1 MPGEGTSG
9 TMQDESDCGIRAARL
24 LESAFVFDGAHV
36 FRSGGIGRPRLP
48 LGDEPLEADLIGT
61 WRAARL
67 DAFLHPFAI
76 LHPDMHVGQIR
87 MLAMWNG
94 FIADHNDALLRID
107 EPQDFDR
114 LRATRAVGVLLGS
127 HHGEPFRAVDDVD
140 YFCGLGLRSCNL
152 VTFGQNRLGAAMDE
166 PAGGGLTA
174 FGRAV
179 VERMNRV
186 RMAVDVAHCSERTRL
201 EVIEASARPVLMS
214 HANPAARCANPRNAG
229 DAVIR
234 ALAARN
240 GVMGLLPLRML
251 LTTAEPTA
259 LDDYLDHISYVCDL
273 VGPGHVGLGLE
284 TPFEGFDSLPPVS
297 QMPLPSYLR
306 NPGEQRRLDLPE
318 LCHVG
323 RMQTLVTAML
333 RRGFAERD
341 IRGIVGGNFERVLRE
356 ILR

>member
-1 MPGEGTSG
+1 MSSAIR
-9 TMQDESDCGIRAARL
+9 DASDFGVRAAHL
-24 LESAFVFDGAHV
+24 IDSSFVFDSAHV
-36 FRSGGIGRPRLP
+36 FRMGGSAKPRLP
-48 LGDEPLEADLIGT
+48 LGDGPLEAGLIET
-61 WRAARL
+61 WRAAGL
-67 DAFLHPFAI
+67 DAFLHPFGI

-87 MLAMWNG
+87 LLAMWNS
-94 FIADHNDALLRID
+94 FIADHTDALLRID
-107 EPQDFDR
+107 EPADFDR
-114 LRATRAVGVLLGS
+114 MRATGAIGVLLGS
-127 HHGEPFRAVDDVD
+127 HHGEPFRTVDDVG

-186 RMAVDVAHCSERTRL
+186 GMAVDVSHCGERTRL
-201 EVIEASARPVLMS
+201 EAIEASAKPVLMS
-214 HANPAARCANPRNAG
+214 HANPAARCANPRNTG

-234 ALAARN
+234 ALAASG

-251 LTTAEPTA
+251 LTPTEPTS

-273 VGPGHVGLGLE
+273 VGPEHVGLGLE
-284 TPFEGFDSLPPVS
+284 TPFEGFDSLPPAN

-306 NPGEQRRLDLPE
+306 NAGEQRKLDLPE
-318 LCHVG
+318 LCHIG
-323 RMQTLVTAML
+323 RMHTLVAAML
-333 RRGFAERD
+333 GRGLAERD

-356 ILR
+356 ILTV